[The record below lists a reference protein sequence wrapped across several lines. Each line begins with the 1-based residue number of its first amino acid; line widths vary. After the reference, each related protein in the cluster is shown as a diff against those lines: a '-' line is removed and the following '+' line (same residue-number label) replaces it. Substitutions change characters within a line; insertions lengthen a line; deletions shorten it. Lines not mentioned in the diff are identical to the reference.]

1 MRNPSVDEPAPLS
14 QDEPTVIEPA
24 AADPTVAEPVVEPNP
39 GTATEV
45 QPPLADDGAE
55 TAAPAATP
63 ASAATPPAKK
73 KSRFGFL
80 KELPAL
86 LLVAFVLALIIKTF
100 LVQAFYIPSG
110 SMENTLLIGDR
121 VLVNKVT
128 YHFHDPRRGDI
139 IVFADPHPAA
149 GLHRSLPSAFWHWL
163 TEGLGVS
170 NSPDKDFIK
179 RVIGLPGETVEVNQG
194 VVFIDGHRL
203 REPGYL
209 NPIKDMSDFPPT
221 RVPAGNLFVM
231 GDNRTGSNDSR
242 GTLGFIPLGKVIG
255 RAFVIIWPPSR
266 FHWLSGIHYPN
277 VASTPLG
284 QPQPA

>member
-128 YHFHDPRRGDI
+128 YHSPRPAARRHHRVRRPAPRCRAAPFVALGLLALADRGPRRVEQPRQGLHQ
-139 IVFADPHPAA
+139 AGHRAA
-149 GLHRSLPSAFWHWL
+149 G
-163 TEGLGVS
+163 
-170 NSPDKDFIK
+170 
-179 RVIGLPGETVEVNQG
+179 
-194 VVFIDGHRL
+194 
-203 REPGYL
+203 
-209 NPIKDMSDFPPT
+209 
-221 RVPAGNLFVM
+221 
-231 GDNRTGSNDSR
+231 
-242 GTLGFIPLGKVIG
+242 
-255 RAFVIIWPPSR
+255 
-266 FHWLSGIHYPN
+266 
-277 VASTPLG
+277 
-284 QPQPA
+284 